1 MNLTR
6 RVASLLGKLVL
17 CFLLVV
23 VVADTAAAATIR
35 GRLDRVAPNGYRY
48 PASAVAVTAQSPY
61 VGRSNPAFTAQDG
74 MYYLYNVPP
83 GYYTLEVWWSRDPN
97 VPPAVYQIQVI
108 EPLTDLAP
116 IVVP

>member
-6 RVASLLGKLVL
+6 RVALVLCKLVL
-17 CFLLVV
+17 CCLLVV
-23 VVADTAAAATIR
+23 VVAHTAAAATIR

-61 VGRSNPAFTAQDG
+61 VGRSNPAFSAQDG
-74 MYYLYNVPP
+74 MYYLYNVPA
-83 GYYTLEVWWSRDPN
+83 GYYTLEVWWSRDPR
-97 VPPAVYQIQVI
+97 VPPAVYQIQVV